1 MQVTMM
7 ENRTYP
13 GPEGTN
19 TTLGAFSVSFTR
31 PFNTEDTTEDFPL
44 TRSVI
49 DVTWIYGRI
58 EESNYVLNF
67 DETQFG
73 TASIDLRE
81 PEEPT
86 PIDPIQS
93 GALANISS
101 GIAALIV
108 LAFMLLVQ

>member
-1 MQVTMM
+1 MM
-7 ENRTYP
+7 ENRTFA

-19 TTLGAFSVSFTR
+19 TTLGAYSVSFNREFIT
-31 PFNTEDTTEDFPL
+31 PDTTEDFPL
-44 TRSVI
+44 TRSII

-58 EESNYVLNF
+58 ENSTYVLNF
-67 DETQFG
+67 NTSNFG
-73 TASIDLRE
+73 TSTMDLRA
-81 PEEPT
+81 PVEPT
-86 PIDPIQS
+86 PINPIQS